1 MKGHIREHGKGNW
14 YAVIDRPDPATGK
27 RKRKWQ
33 KLKAKGKREA
43 QIECARLISDVS
55 DGIYID
61 AKKTTLKQFLEIWLT
76 FIKPN
81 VSPRT
86 YERYEQLALKNI
98 VPLLGEVILT
108 HLQPIMISQAY
119 ARAVESG

>member
-1 MKGHIREHGKGNW
+1 MRGHVRERGKGNW
-14 YAVIDRPDPATGK
+14 YAVIDRTDPATGK

-61 AKKTTLKQFLEIWLT
+61 AKKTTLKQFLESGWHS
-76 FIKPN
+76 K
-81 VSPRT
+81 SRT
-86 YERYEQLALKNI
+86 SRRELMSAMNSWR
-98 VPLLGEVILT
+98 
-108 HLQPIMISQAY
+108 
-119 ARAVESG
+119 